1 MKFTNLFSKKDSRIE
16 ALRAAVAAN
25 EKEAKWA
32 FSFHRR
38 RADSEKALADAKAA
52 FFLQPS
58 DAAAEDVLKIARELH
73 STSEGLYDLGTL
85 AWQAEEPNQAPRLV
99 AVIQP
104 ALDALIERLE
114 EILKG
119 IEKTDAEKAQTLAM
133 EHEDVK
139 SPVRERISAVI
150 GEANDFKQAIAAG
163 NMARLKPA
171 VEFILT
177 RGSDGNTPVV
187 AKR

>member
-1 MKFTNLFSKKDSRIE
+1 MKFTNLFTKKDSRIE
-16 ALRAAVAAN
+16 ALRAAVAVN
-25 EKEAKWA
+25 EKEARWA
-32 FSFHRR
+32 FSFHKR
-38 RADSEKALADAKAA
+38 RADLEKALADAKGV
-52 FFLQPS
+52 FLRQPS
-58 DAAAEDVLKIARELH
+58 DAAAEDVLKIDREVH
-73 STSEGLYDLGTL
+73 CISGGLYELSNL
-85 AWQAEEPNQAPRLV
+85 AWQAEEPKQAQRLV

-104 ALDALIERLE
+104 ALDAVIERLE

-139 SPVRERISAVI
+139 SPIRERIAAVI
-150 GEANDFKQAIAAG
+150 GEANDYKHAIAAG

-177 RGSDGNTPVV
+177 RGSEGNVPVV